1 MFSPQNS
8 NTTIFVDYGLNC
20 IEEGNVLKNDKKKVM
35 IGSKADKDKKKNNKI
50 RWFMKLNW

>member
-20 IEEGNVLKNDKKKVM
+20 IEEINVLKNDKKKVT
-35 IGSKADKDKKKNNKI
+35 IGSKTDKNKKKDNKI
-50 RWFMKLNW
+50 R